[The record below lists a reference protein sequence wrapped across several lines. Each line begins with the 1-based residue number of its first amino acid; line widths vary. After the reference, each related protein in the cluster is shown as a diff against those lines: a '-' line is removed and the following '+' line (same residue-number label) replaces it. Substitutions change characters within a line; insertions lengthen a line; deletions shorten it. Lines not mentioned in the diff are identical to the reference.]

1 MLVWEGGKPMK
12 SFVVAAIATVLTS
25 ASATAEPDSVA
36 RETNAEIVVTAIPLA
51 KSQSDLEACIARQC
65 PPEEDVQA
73 TLVHAE
79 NQFVAGA
86 YKDAR
91 QTLEKSLGRNRRYKS
106 TLPMGVADL
115 LNANANVAAH
125 LGESTIYRHA
135 LFERRDTLHE
145 YLPADDPNT
154 LRAELDLGDSR
165 LKMGYPD
172 EAEQKYLK
180 MERHALAKGRP
191 QIAAIAR
198 TRYLSL
204 LVLKAQSSPSDD
216 WRAKLARKEI
226 AKYRANPTPGAEKYA
241 LVGELLELRLDRAM
255 GVQKSTDALIARMI
269 AEGGMERPALLY
281 APAIERNEDDILR
294 AERSG
299 NVNHR
304 QLMTDVDKWVDIGF
318 WVNDAGRVEET
329 EILRNQ
335 GSAGWADILLRSIG
349 ARLYVPAASA
359 DGTRQRFFMIERYT
373 LTAGWERNT
382 GSNLRQRSPVPKIE
396 RLDLTP

>member
-1 MLVWEGGKPMK
+1 MK
-12 SFVVAAIATVLTS
+12 SFVVAAIATIFTS
-25 ASATAEPDSVA
+25 ASAAAAPDGVV

-51 KSQSDLEACIARQC
+51 KSQADLEACIARQC

-86 YKDAR
+86 YTDAR
-91 QTLEKSLGRNRRYKS
+91 KTLEKSLDRNRRYKA
-106 TLPMGVADL
+106 TLPLGVADL
-115 LNANANVAAH
+115 LNANANVTAH

-135 LFERRDTLHE
+135 LFERRDTLRDH
-145 YLPADDPNT
+145 LPADDPNM

-172 EAEQKYLK
+172 EAERKYLK
-180 MERHALAKGRP
+180 MERHALDKNRP

-204 LVLKAQSSPSDD
+204 LVLKAQSSPADD

-226 AKYRANPTPGAEKYA
+226 AKYVANPTPGAEKYA
-241 LVGELLELRLDRAM
+241 LVGELLALRLDRAM
-255 GVQKSTDALIARMI
+255 GIHKSTDALIARMI

-281 APAIERNEDDILR
+281 APALERNDEDSWR

-299 NVNHR
+299 NVNR
-304 QLMTDVDKWVDIGF
+304 REPMTDVDKWVDIGF
-318 WVNDAGRVEET
+318 WVNDAGRVEEA
-329 EILRNQ
+329 EILRHQ
-335 GSAGWADILLRSIG
+335 GDAGWADILLRSIG
-349 ARLYVPAASA
+349 GRLYVPAASSG
-359 DGTRQRFFMIERYT
+359 GTRQRFFMIERYT
-373 LTAGWERNT
+373 LTADWERKT
-382 GSNLRQRSPVPKIE
+382 GSHLRLRSAIPRIE

>member
-1 MLVWEGGKPMK
+1 MK
-12 SFVVAAIATVLTS
+12 SFAVAAIFAIF
-25 ASATAEPDSVA
+25 ASAAAAAEPDNVA
-36 RETNAEIVVTAIPLA
+36 RGANAEIVVTAIPLA
-51 KSQSDLEACIARQC
+51 KSRSDLEACIARQC

-86 YKDAR
+86 YKEAR
-91 QTLEKSLGRNRRYKS
+91 QTLEKSLDRNRRYKAK
-106 TLPMGVADL
+106 LPLGIADL

-125 LGESTIYRHA
+125 LGEATIYRHA
-135 LFERRDTLHE
+135 LFERRDTLRDH
-145 YLPADDPNT
+145 LPADDPNM

-165 LKMGYPD
+165 LKMGYPQ
-172 EAEQKYLK
+172 EAERKYLK
-180 MERHALAKGRP
+180 MERYALGKGRP

-204 LVLKAQSSPSDD
+204 LVLKAQASPADD

-226 AKYRANPTPGAEKYA
+226 AKYVANPTPGAEKYA
-241 LVGELLELRLDRAM
+241 LVGELLALRLDRAM
-255 GVQKSTDALIARMI
+255 GIHKSTDALIARMI

-281 APAIERNEDDILR
+281 APALERNDEDSWR

-299 NVNHR
+299 NVNR
-304 QLMTDVDKWVDIGF
+304 REPMTDVDKWVDIGF
-318 WVNDAGRVEET
+318 WVNDAGRVEEA

-335 GSAGWADILLRSIG
+335 GNTGWADILLRSIG
-349 ARLYVPAASA
+349 GRLYVPAASA
-359 DGTRQRFFMIERYT
+359 SGARQRFFMIERYT
-373 LTAGWERNT
+373 LTAGWERKT
-382 GSNLRQRSPVPKIE
+382 GSHLRQRSPVPKIE

>member
-1 MLVWEGGKPMK
+1 MK
-12 SFVVAAIATVLTS
+12 SFVVAIIAMTS
-25 ASATAEPDSVA
+25 ANPATADERNGGA
-36 RETNAEIVVTAIPLA
+36 REANAEIIVTAIPL
-51 KSQSDLEACIARQC
+51 SRSGSDLEACLARQC
-65 PPEEDVQA
+65 PPEEDVKA
-73 TLVHAE
+73 TLAHAE

-91 QTLEKSLGRNRRYKS
+91 QTLEKSLDRNRRHKAV
-106 TLPMGVADL
+106 LPLGVADL

-135 LFERRDTLHE
+135 LFERRDTLRDH
-145 YLPADDPNT
+145 LPVDDPNT

-180 MERHALAKGRP
+180 MERHALDKGRP
-191 QIAAIAR
+191 QIAATAR
-198 TRYLSL
+198 IRYLSL

-226 AKYRANPTPGAEKYA
+226 AKYVANPTPGAEKYA
-241 LVGELLELRLDRAM
+241 LAGELLELRLDRAM
-255 GVQKSTDALIARMI
+255 GIQKSTDALIARMI

-281 APAIERNEDDILR
+281 APTIEQNEDDILR

-299 NVNHR
+299 NAHHR
-304 QLMTDVDKWVDIGF
+304 ELMANVDKWVDIGF
-318 WVNDAGRVEET
+318 WVNDAGRVEEA

-335 GSAGWADILLRSIG
+335 GSTEWADILLRSIG
-349 ARLYVPAASA
+349 GRLYVPAASSSGA
-359 DGTRQRFFMIERYT
+359 RQRFFMIERYT
-373 LTAGWERNT
+373 RTAGWERKT
-382 GSNLRQRSPVPKIE
+382 GSHLRQRASVPRIE

>member
-1 MLVWEGGKPMK
+1 MK
-12 SFVVAAIATVLTS
+12 SFAVVGIAAIFAS
-25 ASATAEPDSVA
+25 ASAAAEPESTA
-36 RETNAEIVVTAIPLA
+36 RGSNDEIVVTAIPLT

-65 PPEEDVQA
+65 PPDEDVQA

-91 QTLEKSLGRNRRYKS
+91 QTLEKSLGRNRRYKAI
-106 TLPMGVADL
+106 LPLEVADL

-135 LFERRDTLHE
+135 LFERHDTLRE

-172 EAEQKYLK
+172 EAERKYLK
-180 MERHALAKGRP
+180 MERHALGKGRP

-204 LVLKAQSSPSDD
+204 LVLKAQSFPSDD

-226 AKYRANPTPGAEKYA
+226 AKYRANPSPGAENYA

-269 AEGGMERPALLY
+269 AEGGIERPALLY

-299 NVNHR
+299 NVSHR

-318 WVNDAGRVEET
+318 WVNDAGRVEEA
-329 EILRNQ
+329 EVLRNQ
-335 GSAGWADILLRSIG
+335 GNAGWADMLLRSIG
-349 ARLYVPAASA
+349 GRLYVPAASA
-359 DGTRQRFFMIERYT
+359 GGTRQRFFMIERYT

-382 GSNLRQRSPVPKIE
+382 GSHLRQRAPIPRIE